1 MRSMVEGALTAS
13 SSLPDSERRRVE
25 GATHAPTVR
34 YLCPMTDKR
43 ELRAAMRAHR
53 KQLAAR
59 SPEAAARAAA
69 HVGALP
75 PGRIVAVYRA
85 IGSELD
91 ADALSLALER
101 DGRNLCLPVVLELDA
116 PMIFRRWRFGDPL
129 ELDLA
134 GVPAPL
140 SLAEAVTP
148 DLILTPLLA
157 FDDAG
162 GRLGQGG
169 GYYDRTFAA
178 VPDALRIGL
187 AYAGQQVGHLPLER
201 HDIRL
206 HGVLTETGY
215 TAARKV

>member
-1 MRSMVEGALTAS
+1 
-13 SSLPDSERRRVE
+13 
-25 GATHAPTVR
+25 
-34 YLCPMTDKR
+34 MTDKH
-43 ELRAAMRAHR
+43 ELRAAMRAAR
-53 KQLAAR
+53 KRLAGLDR
-59 SPEAAARAAA
+59 EAALRVAEHAND
-69 HVGALP
+69 LP
-75 PGRIVAVYRA
+75 PGKLVAVYRP

-91 ADALSLALER
+91 ADALCLALER
-101 DGRNLCLPVVLELDA
+101 QGRELCLPVVIERDA
-116 PMIFRRWRFGDPL
+116 AMIFRRWRFGDPL

-134 GVPAPL
+134 GAPAPL
-140 SLAEAVTP
+140 PLAETVTP

-178 VPDALRIGL
+178 LPDVLRIGL
-187 AYAGQQVGHLPLER
+187 AFAGQQVDRLPLEG

>member
-1 MRSMVEGALTAS
+1 
-13 SSLPDSERRRVE
+13 
-25 GATHAPTVR
+25 
-34 YLCPMTDKR
+34 MTDKR

-53 KQLAAR
+53 KRLAAR
-59 SPEAAARAAA
+59 SPDAPARAASHA
-69 HVGALP
+69 HALP

-91 ADALSLALER
+91 ADALCLALER
-101 DGRNLCLPVVLELDA
+101 AGRELCLPVAIEQHA

-140 SLAEAVTP
+140 PLAEVVVP

-157 FDDAG
+157 FDAAG

-178 VPDALRIGL
+178 LPDAVRVGF
-187 AYAGQQVGHLPLER
+187 AYAGQRVDRLPLEG
-201 HDIRL
+201 HDVRL